1 MELTQLTPAH
11 LPDAVDLVARRQA
24 DPGTHVAYLPM
35 TAAAIEAEL
44 TGLEPDGLDGV
55 LVALDAGDVVGLLG
69 VEHDHDPPRAW
80 WHGPYVAE
88 RADADEVVDELYRRA
103 RGALPDHVVQEELA
117 CDERSAFIA
126 AFGGRHGFRP
136 EESSAVLSRQLD
148 GALPDGPAG
157 PAVITDPTPT
167 QRREAALLH
176 DALFPGTHSP
186 GGRALRAEPGR
197 VTLVA
202 VEGDGV
208 IGYVAAEVQEDGSG
222 YLDFLGVAPGA
233 RGTGTGRRLVAVACD
248 ILRAGHGCAQAH
260 LTVRATNAAARR
272 LYASLGFVE
281 ERMLQPWRKGFTPA

>member
-11 LPDAVDLVARRQA
+11 LAEAVDLVARRQA
-24 DPGTHVAYLPM
+24 DPATHVAYLSV

-44 TGLEPDGLDGV
+44 TGLEPDGLEGV
-55 LVALDAGDVVGLLG
+55 LVALDGGVVGLLG

-80 WHGPYVAE
+80 WYGPYVAE
-88 RADADEVVDELYRRA
+88 GANADEVVDELYRRA
-103 RGALPDHVVQEELA
+103 RAALPTHVVQEELA

-148 GALPDGPAG
+148 GPLPGGPAG
-157 PAVITDPTPT
+157 SAVIAAPTAA

-202 VEGDGV
+202 VEDDEV
-208 IGYVAAEVQEDGSG
+208 VGYVAAEGQEDGSG
-222 YLDFLGVAPGA
+222 YLDFLGVTSGA

-248 ILRAGHGCAQAH
+248 ILRTDHACAQAH
-260 LTVRATNAAARR
+260 LTVRATNVAARR
-272 LYASLGFVE
+272 LYDSLGFIE
-281 ERMLQPWRKGFTPA
+281 ERLLQPWRKGFTPA